1 VLCPEQL
8 RVQAYFDGEV
18 DALSASEIERH
29 LERCGECR
37 ELHSQLQQTRQALR
51 SQLQYF
57 RVPQSLAERIG
68 QAIDGDERSEQA
80 PPATVAS
87 DPSRRIVP
95 RAAQR
100 ARIGWWTPSFWTG
113 AFSGMGL
120 SAVAAAAALFIW
132 VPMLGTNP
140 LVDDLVGAH
149 LRSLMPDHLIDVVSS
164 DRHTVKPWYAGHTD
178 VSPAVADFDAQG
190 YKLVGGRA
198 DYLDHQRSAVMVYQH
213 GPHTIN
219 VFTWAADRH
228 SLPTEVTH
236 NGYRLLTWKIGD
248 LQYCAVSDTGWDEL
262 RVLAALIQDIA

>member
-18 DALSASEIERH
+18 DAVSAAEIERH
-29 LERCGECR
+29 LERCGECH
-37 ELHSQLQQTRQALR
+37 ELHLQLQQTRQALR
-51 SQLQYF
+51 RELNYF
-57 RVPQSLAERIG
+57 RVPQPLA
-68 QAIDGDERSEQA
+68 
-80 PPATVAS
+80 
-87 DPSRRIVP
+87 
-95 RAAQR
+95 
-100 ARIGWWTPSFWTG
+100 ARIGSAIDDAAGVARPVRPTRASQPGWRTRSFWTG
-113 AFSGMGL
+113 AFSGVGL
-120 SAVAAAAALFIW
+120 SAVVAAATLFIAM
-132 VPMLGTNP
+132 PMLGTNP

-178 VSPAVADFDAQG
+178 VSPAVADFNAQG

-198 DYLDHQRSAVMVYQH
+198 DYLDQQRSAVMVYQH

-228 SLPTEVTH
+228 TLPSEITRH
-236 NGYRLLTWKIGD
+236 GYHLLAWKIGD

-262 RVLAALIQDIA
+262 HALAALIQGIA

>member
-1 VLCPEQL
+1 MLCPEQL

-18 DALSASEIERH
+18 DAIGAAEIERH
-29 LERCGECR
+29 LERCGECH
-37 ELHSQLQQTRQALR
+37 ELHLQLQRTRQALR
-51 SQLQYF
+51 GELEYF
-57 RVPQSLAERIG
+57 RVPQPLA
-68 QAIDGDERSEQA
+68 
-80 PPATVAS
+80 
-87 DPSRRIVP
+87 
-95 RAAQR
+95 
-100 ARIGWWTPSFWTG
+100 ARIGNALDEAADADAPAAARAGPVRPARASQAGWWTRSFWTG
-113 AFSGMGL
+113 AFSGVGL
-120 SAVAAAAALFIW
+120 SAVAAAAPLFVW
-132 VPMLGTNP
+132 MPMLGTNP

-178 VSPAVADFDAQG
+178 VSPAVADFDTQG

-228 SLPTEVTH
+228 SLPAQVTRH
-236 NGYRLLTWKIGD
+236 GYHLLAWKIGD

-262 RVLAALIQDIA
+262 HALAALIQGVA

>member
-18 DALSASEIERH
+18 DAVSAAEIERH
-29 LERCGECR
+29 LERCGECH
-37 ELHSQLQQTRQALR
+37 ELHLQLQRTRQALR
-51 SQLQYF
+51 TELNYF
-57 RVPQSLAERIG
+57 RVPQPL
-68 QAIDGDERSEQA
+68 
-80 PPATVAS
+80 T
-87 DPSRRIVP
+87 
-95 RAAQR
+95 
-100 ARIGWWTPSFWTG
+100 ARIGGALDEAAGTLRPVRPTRASQAGWWTRSFWTG
-113 AFSGMGL
+113 AFSGVGL
-120 SAVAAAAALFIW
+120 SALAAAATLFIAM
-132 VPMLGTNP
+132 PMLGTDP

-178 VSPAVADFDAQG
+178 VSPAVADFDAHG

-198 DYLDHQRSAVMVYQH
+198 DYLDQQRSAVMVYQH

-228 SLPTEVTH
+228 TLPAEVTRH
-236 NGYRLLTWKIGD
+236 GYHLLAWKIGD

-262 RVLAALIQDIA
+262 HALAALIQGIA